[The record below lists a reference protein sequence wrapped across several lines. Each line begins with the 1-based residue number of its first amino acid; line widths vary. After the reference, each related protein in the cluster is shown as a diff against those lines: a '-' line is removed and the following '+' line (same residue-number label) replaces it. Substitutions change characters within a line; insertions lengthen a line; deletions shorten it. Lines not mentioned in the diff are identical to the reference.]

1 MGLTTKMT
9 KKKKIVEPGRLGPL
23 GPLLGS
29 ILASIL
35 PCPLKDMNTLKKK
48 HGLEISDFF
57 KINR

>member
-9 KKKKIVEPGRLGPL
+9 KKKKMLNQGGWALGPL
-23 GPLLGS
+23 PGS

-48 HGLEISDFF
+48 HGLEISGFL